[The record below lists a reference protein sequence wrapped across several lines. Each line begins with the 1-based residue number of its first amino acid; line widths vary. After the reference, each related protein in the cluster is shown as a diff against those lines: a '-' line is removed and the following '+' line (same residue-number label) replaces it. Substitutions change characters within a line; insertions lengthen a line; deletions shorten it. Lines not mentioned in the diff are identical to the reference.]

1 MPDQPSFTR
10 DELDQQARDLLRTR
24 RRGVDVKEGSPWD
37 LDARVLGAL
46 SWGVQAQSKVA
57 WRLLDRAKSFGQYLR
72 QYAYE
77 AGVGADLP
85 ATTVGATKATGRV
98 ILRSTTGSQVQPAGT
113 VLRHADGTE
122 YTLDANATTSAT
134 ATLVLRAGHRSGR
147 RRLYQGHA
155 GAGFVTVAPGM
166 VFRFARTGELC
177 ALEDTEQ
184 SVALQRYLF
193 DLYIDLD
200 DDPQT
205 LDQFSQELGAVG
217 AITAKLAGARA
228 NKESKDVL
236 TIVGPVGTI
245 LGEATILYTRGGADV
260 MAPAAQQAAIDELDS
275 VRAGTGTIEDIRQ
288 IALSY
293 PRARIRECYVIPA
306 THGISTYTLL
316 PILAEGQYLGPALR
330 ADVIAYVAARLSPV
344 DKLHAAGVYEEVD
357 TAIATLNVAV
367 AENYEPDWTL
377 ANPSQPGLTVTT
389 TGSQSLVLSAV
400 DDIAVNDRVI
410 VSTTGIGTGSGPYI
424 VQRRVT
430 SLVGLTVGLDLPLP
444 YPPGTSDTRVTPGGP
459 LADSLIEAIYQAY
472 EARAPSVASTGPE
485 IRFPPPAV
493 SDDEAGI
500 CAAVSTVPGVVD
512 AEFLGGAPVTLTQA
526 GGVLLPGCT
535 ILMRTER

>member
-1 MPDQPSFTR
+1 
-10 DELDQQARDLLRTR
+10 
-24 RRGVDVKEGSPWD
+24 
-37 LDARVLGAL
+37 
-46 SWGVQAQSKVA
+46 
-57 WRLLDRAKSFGQYLR
+57 
-72 QYAYE
+72 
-77 AGVGADLP
+77 
-85 ATTVGATKATGRV
+85 
-98 ILRSTTGSQVQPAGT
+98 
-113 VLRHADGTE
+113 
-122 YTLDANATTSAT
+122 
-134 ATLVLRAGHRSGR
+134 
-147 RRLYQGHA
+147 
-155 GAGFVTVAPGM
+155 
-166 VFRFARTGELC
+166 
-177 ALEDTEQ
+177 
-184 SVALQRYLF
+184 
-193 DLYIDLD
+193 
-200 DDPQT
+200 
-205 LDQFSQELGAVG
+205 
-217 AITAKLAGARA
+217 
-228 NKESKDVL
+228 
-236 TIVGPVGTI
+236 
-245 LGEATILYTRGGADV
+245 
-260 MAPAAQQAAIDELDS
+260 
-275 VRAGTGTIEDIRQ
+275 
-288 IALSY
+288 
-293 PRARIRECYVIPA
+293 
-306 THGISTYTLL
+306 
-316 PILAEGQYLGPALR
+316 
-330 ADVIAYVAARLSPV
+330 VAARLSPV

-459 LADSLIEAIYQAY
+459 LADSLIEAIYQA
-472 EARAPSVASTGPE
+472 RAPSVASTGPE